1 MKNYVSLLTAALFLS
16 ALPGSISAQT
26 IAGIPPMLET
36 QRPIAMPTSQPA
48 PRAPLPDPPA
58 KPEAAASQRQKAK
71 KSSGKKGATGK
82 AAAATQ
88 PMVAK
93 SAKKKGAA
101 PKSRSKVTASRS

>member
-16 ALPGSISAQT
+16 ALPGSVPAQT

-36 QRPIAMPTSQPA
+36 QRPLAMTTSQPA
-48 PRAPLPDPPA
+48 PRTPLPDPA
-58 KPEAAASQRQKAK
+58 KPAAAASQRQKAI
-71 KSSGKKGATGK
+71 KSSGKKCATGK

-88 PMVAK
+88 PKAAK

-101 PKSRSKVTASRS
+101 PKSRSKVTASQS